1 MATVE
6 FTPNLS
12 RHIDCET
19 LSSSA
24 ATLRELIDEVCK
36 NKPHLK
42 PYILDDQ
49 DRLRKHVT
57 VFIDGTQIQDRK
69 GMSDRVNIE
78 SSVYIAQALSG
89 G

>member
-1 MATVE
+1 MANVE

-12 RHIDCET
+12 RHVHCEA
-19 LSSSA
+19 LSVEGSDIRQVLLAVCA
-24 ATLRELIDEVCK
+24 ANEPLRRYL
-36 NKPHLK
+36 
-42 PYILDDQ
+42 LDDQ

-57 VFIDGTQIQDRK
+57 VFIDNTQIADRK
-69 GMSDRVNIE
+69 TLSDPVTPS

>member
-1 MATVE
+1 MASVE

-12 RHIDCET
+12 RHIECET
-19 LSSSA
+19 LSSNGA
-24 ATLRELIDEVCK
+24 NLRELIDEICCD
-36 NKPHLK
+36 NPQLK

-57 VFIDGTQIQDRK
+57 VFIDGVQVQDRK
-69 GMSDRVNIE
+69 GLNDLINME

>member
-1 MATVE
+1 MASVE

-12 RHIDCET
+12 RHIDCEA
-19 LSSSA
+19 LSSKGT
-24 ATLRELIDEVCK
+24 TLRQLIDEICSD
-36 NKPHLK
+36 NPQLK

-57 VFIDGTQIQDRK
+57 VFIDGVQVQDRK
-69 GMSDRVNIE
+69 GLNDPINME